1 MFLLLFLIPLV
12 LGFDAQDCRT
22 NNHEPWMCDYMH
34 EQNRDYAHKT
44 EFFLRKSKVAESRRT
59 IDELGANVFGLTSMS
74 DRFRLQ
80 TNVALQLSHHKGV
93 SRKDDRRHVKLTSS
107 SAGPVDWRSN
117 GYVSPVMDQGDC
129 GDCFAFAS
137 AVVLEYW
144 LARETGRLTPLSP
157 QSLMDC
163 TSGWGRPDVGCDGGL
178 MEYVFEYA
186 KNHPVITLS
195 DAPYL
200 ERQTHC
206 PGRPMHTRLRVN
218 DYRVL
223 MREDD
228 PHAEDQIPAL
238 LHKYGPVAVGIDS
251 SSLAMENYND
261 GVFQASYCTADID
274 HAVTI
279 VGYTD
284 DAWIIKNS
292 WGPDWGR
299 DNGYL
304 YLERGKNACGVAEYI
319 VYVTDATPINSL
331 LSTDWFYDI

>member
-1 MFLLLFLIPLV
+1 MLLLLFFIGLV
-12 LGFDAQDCRT
+12 AGFNTQDCRK
-22 NNHEPWMCDYMH
+22 NNHEAWMCDYMH
-34 EQNRDYAHKT
+34 NQNRDYGHEA
-44 EFFLRKSKVAESRRT
+44 EFLLRKSKVAESRST
-59 IDELGANVFGLTSMS
+59 IDKLGAEVFGLTSMS

-80 TNVALQLSHHKGV
+80 TNVALQLSHHKAVTRKNDHRPVLSSGV
-93 SRKDDRRHVKLTSS
+93 
-107 SAGPVDWRSN
+107 GPVDWRSY
-117 GYVSPVMDQGDC
+117 GFVSPVMDQGDC

-137 AVVLEYW
+137 ATVLEYW
-144 LARETGRLTPLSP
+144 LARNTGQLTRLSP

-186 KNHPVITLS
+186 KSHPVVPLA
-195 DAPYL
+195 DAPYM

-206 PGRPMHTRLRVN
+206 PSRPMHTRLRVN

-228 PHAEDQIPAL
+228 PSAEDQIPAL
-238 LHKYGPVAVGIDS
+238 LHKYGPLAIGIDS
-251 SSLAMENYND
+251 SSLAMANYND
-261 GVFQASYCTADID
+261 GVFKASHCTADID

-319 VYVTDATPINSL
+319 VYVTGATPENSL
-331 LSTDWFYDI
+331 LNTDWFYDI